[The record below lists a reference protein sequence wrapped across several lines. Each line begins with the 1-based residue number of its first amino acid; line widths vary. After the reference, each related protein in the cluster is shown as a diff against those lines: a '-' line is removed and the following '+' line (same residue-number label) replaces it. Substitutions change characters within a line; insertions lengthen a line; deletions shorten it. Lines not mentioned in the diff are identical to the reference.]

1 MSIMRH
7 SMTII
12 RLIWIGLGWWKIKI
26 GREGT
31 RRGIM
36 GGGVRIE
43 VMGGRELGDMRM
55 VLALWDLNNK

>member
-1 MSIMRH
+1 
-7 SMTII
+7 
-12 RLIWIGLGWWKIKI
+12 
-26 GREGT
+26 
-31 RRGIM
+31 M